1 MIQETKKE
9 DRAARFKRVAQRR
22 TENVLN
28 SLRILGNC
36 ANKSTYQYT
45 EEDVAKIFRAIEKQL
60 YLTKSEFKIV
70 RRKKFTL

>member
-1 MIQETKKE
+1 MIQEIKKE
-9 DRAARFKRVAQRR
+9 DRVSRFKRVAQRR

-28 SLRILGNC
+28 SLRVLGNC

-45 EEDVAKIFRAIEKQL
+45 EEDIAKIFRAIEEQL
-60 YLTKSEFKIV
+60 RLSKSEFKFI